1 MQRGGFPIKVEYLCL
16 KQVREQRRDITD
28 IVTWLLHSHIHFI
41 ITHIHQGMETA
52 GGSVQHIYNECARLK
67 YHPGFPS
74 GVQLQC
80 PIFSQDKWKYLQDI
94 PATMRTCKVS
104 LAEGSEED
112 TESVAAVWR

>member
-1 MQRGGFPIKVEYLCL
+1 M
-16 KQVREQRRDITD
+16 
-28 IVTWLLHSHIHFI
+28 
-41 ITHIHQGMETA
+41 
-52 GGSVQHIYNECARLK
+52 QHIYNECARLK

-80 PIFSQDKWKYLQDI
+80 PIFSRDKWKYLQDI